1 MRRQGGFSLVEL
13 LFALLILTIVILTTL
28 AVFTERARRLRMAS
42 ETILAWQVL
51 SNEAEV
57 ERRVDFAS
65 LAPKTAFTTDTA
77 LLGPLAPFTTNI
89 TVDSPQAGI
98 KNVTMLIAWQGGR
111 RTASLSIVRVDT
123 GGGNL
128 W

>member
-28 AVFTERARRLRMAS
+28 AVFTERTRRLRMAS

-57 ERRVDFAS
+57 ERRIDFAS
-65 LAPKTAFTTDTA
+65 LAPQASFITDTS
-77 LLGPLAPFTTNI
+77 LLGPLGAYTTNI
-89 TVDSPQAGI
+89 AVQSPQPGI
-98 KNVTMLIAWQGGR
+98 KNVTMLISWQGGKR
-111 RTASLSIVRVDT
+111 RAALSIVRVDT

>member
-1 MRRQGGFSLVEL
+1 MRSERGFSLVEL

-28 AVFTERARRLRMAS
+28 AVFTERTRRLRMAS

-51 SNEAEV
+51 SNEAEL
-57 ERRVDFAS
+57 ERRVDFAAV
-65 LAPKTAFTTDTA
+65 APKPAFTSDTA
-77 LLGPLAPFTTNI
+77 LLAPLAPYTTN
-89 TVDSPQAGI
+89 VDVASPQAGV
-98 KNVTMLIAWQGGR
+98 KNVTMLISWQGGKR
-111 RTASLSIVRVDT
+111 KAVLSILRVDT